1 MTKFRKS
8 LLIFGILVLIIGAA
22 LTTFIVLSLTG
33 SLKAEPIELEFT
45 VEDASQEYNG
55 QTLRARSYSLTGGYL
70 IEGHTPE
77 VKFTGGQ
84 TDAGNSFSGLDV
96 KITDKDGYDVSGQY
110 KIKVNSGVLTVV
122 PCSIQVTMTA
132 RDVVYDGA
140 AIDLGN
146 GYTVTGG
153 ALAKGHRVTL
163 EINSSWLE
171 NAGKIVAGRTL
182 NATDVEACVIDGNGV
197 SVSQNYS
204 VILAGKVNVVKRP
217 LILTPESAYKIYD
230 GTALE
235 CTQYR
240 IGTGSLASGHYI
252 VPRFEARDGTPAR
265 VIAANPDKPLE
276 IVAKAAIYDINGDDV
291 TDNYE
296 LLSNIGYLTV
306 RKASLT
312 VAAKSGSWIY
322 DGKEHSVTSKEADF
336 VTGLADGETVEVSY
350 SGTVTDVLATANKI
364 ESCVVLD
371 GNGNDTSSN
380 YNITLKDGVLEVTKA
395 PFTVTLGAIETEYGE
410 PFTGSLKNLYT
421 VSSSME
427 GLEIKLN
434 DDAYMDKLVAGLTEI
449 GNSTYTFS
457 DFEIMYGGN
466 PVTDNFVISVIAGN
480 IRVTRRAVSFV
491 ESGTLS
497 KEYDG
502 SFVFPAGDDITFNR
516 PLASGHRFESVTCA
530 PVLPEQAGN
539 VVSVNILSF
548 SIVDALG
555 NSALGY
561 YDVVSGGKVNVC
573 ISAKELEVS
582 TSSFEKEYDG
592 KPLDGGTVTCGLLAA
607 GDRLVSERIIL
618 TDAREETNA
627 PKFAV
632 YNPLN
637 EDVTGFYSVVE
648 NYGTIKISPKPI
660 TVYIDS
666 EIEYIRE
673 MNTQTLFKNIR
684 CDGASAEYFG
694 LNVNGELVCG
704 KSYDVQFYWKA
715 DEEKESNYAPTY
727 SNSNFTIIK
736 RRITV
741 AINTAAASKDFDNQP
756 ITRFDLNMISPLDED
771 SIYDKIAL
779 EYVYSNIEDA
789 VDAGKYSAEI
799 VYESDCERVT
809 VIGSF
814 EIKPIRVTVTA
825 VPLTAT
831 YNGMPYQP
839 SINDLKVA
847 TGSSLDLKV
856 KSYVCANSIINAGQH
871 DIKFKSVDFISASG
885 ESISSQ
891 NVTADLENSKISVT
905 IEKRKLVIT
914 LDPLYG
920 KPDATQ
926 NLTGIINIENLAD
939 GDSPD
944 YGDGFGIITFVDN
957 KTTFLEVNL
966 IKIMRDGVE
975 VTTNYDMPEEGV
987 MGAIITG

>member
-8 LLIFGILVLIIGAA
+8 LLFFGILVLIIGAA

-55 QTLRARSYSLTGGYL
+55 QTLKASSYSLTGGYL
-70 IEGHTPE
+70 IEGHTPVVE
-77 VKFTGGQ
+77 FTGGQ

-96 KITDKDGYDVSGQY
+96 KITDKDGYDVSEQY

-140 AIDLGN
+140 AIDIGN

-153 ALAKGHRVTL
+153 SLAAGHRVTL

-171 NAGKIVAGRTL
+171 SAGNIVAGRTL
-182 NATDVEACVIDGNGV
+182 HATDVEARVIDGNGA
-197 SVSQNYS
+197 SVTQNYF
-204 VILAGKVNVVKRP
+204 VMLAGKVNVVKRP
-217 LILTPESAYKIYD
+217 LILTPVSATKVYD

-235 CTQYR
+235 CTQYS
-240 IGTGSLASGHYI
+240 IGTGSLASGHYV

-276 IVAKAAIYDINGDDV
+276 IVAKAVIYDINGDEV

-296 LLSNIGYLTV
+296 LLSNVGYLTV

-312 VAAKSGSWIY
+312 VAAKSASWIY

-336 VTGLADGETVEVSY
+336 VTGLADGERVEVSY
-350 SGTVTDVLATANKI
+350 SGTVTDVAVTENRI

-371 GNGNDTSSN
+371 GNGNETSGN
-380 YNITLKDGVLEVTKA
+380 YVITLKDGKLEVAKA
-395 PFTVTLGAIETEYGE
+395 PFTVKLSTIETEYGE
-410 PFTGSLKNLYT
+410 PFTGSLKELYS
-421 VSSSME
+421 VSSTME
-427 GLEIKLN
+427 GLEIKMN
-434 DDAYMDKLVAGLTEI
+434 DDGYFDKLLAGLTEI
-449 GNSTYTFS
+449 GNSTYTFD
-457 DFEIMYGGN
+457 DFEIMYGGE
-466 PVTDNFVISVIAGN
+466 PVTDNFAISVIAGN
-480 IRVTRRAVSFV
+480 IRVKRRTVSFV
-491 ESGTLS
+491 NSGTLS
-497 KEYDG
+497 KVYDG
-502 SFVFPAGDDITFNR
+502 NFVFPAGDGVDFNR
-516 PLASGHRFESVTCA
+516 LADGHRFVSVTCA
-530 PVLPEQAGN
+530 PVMLEQVGN
-539 VVSVNILSF
+539 TVSADILSF

-561 YDVVSGGKVNVC
+561 YDVVSDGKVDVC
-573 ISAKELEVS
+573 ISARELEVS
-582 TSSFEKEYDG
+582 TSSVEKEYDG
-592 KPLDGGTVTCGLLAA
+592 EPLDGGTVSCGLLAA
-607 GDRLVSERIIL
+607 GDRLVSKSIIL
-618 TDAREETNA
+618 TDAGEQPNKPE
-627 PKFAV
+627 FAV
-632 YNPLN
+632 YNSLN
-637 EDVTGFYSVVE
+637 ENVTGFYGVVE
-648 NYGTIKISPKPI
+648 NYGTIKIAPKPI

-666 EIEYIRE
+666 EIEYTRD

-684 CDGASAEYFG
+684 CDGASADYFG
-694 LNVNGELVCG
+694 LSVDGALVCG
-704 KSYDVQFYWKA
+704 NTYNADFYWKA
-715 DEEKESNYAPTY
+715 DEEKESNYAITE
-727 SNSNFTIIK
+727 SNKKFTIIK
-736 RRITV
+736 RRITA
-741 AINTAAASKDFDNQP
+741 AINTAAASKNFDNQS

-814 EIKPIRVTVTA
+814 EIKPISVTVSA
-825 VPLTAT
+825 GALTAI
-831 YNGMPYQP
+831 YNGLPYQP
-839 SINDLKVA
+839 SVNDLKVA

-856 KSYVCANSIINAGQH
+856 KSYVCANSVINAGQH
-871 DIKFKSVDFISASG
+871 YLAFKSVDFISASG
-885 ESISSQ
+885 ESISSR
-891 NVTADLENSKISVT
+891 NVTADLANSKISVT
-905 IEKRKLVIT
+905 IEKRKLNIT

-920 KPDATQ
+920 KPDESQ
-926 NLTGIINIENLAD
+926 NLTGIINIENLAN

-966 IKIMRDGVE
+966 IKIIRDGVD